1 MLPPCDS
8 TVTPTRPN
16 AQTFLVYTVSYQQNQ
31 AALEP
36 PMTRTS
42 HNRIEIFD
50 ADGKLVGVIVRP
62 VEPTA
67 LGPGREKVYLA
78 RRDARDDRG
87 DRAA

>member
-1 MLPPCDS
+1 
-8 TVTPTRPN
+8 
-16 AQTFLVYTVSYQQNQ
+16 
-31 AALEP
+31 
-36 PMTRTS
+36 MTRIS
-42 HNRIEIFD
+42 HNGIEIFD

-62 VEPTA
+62 VEPTTA